1 MDAQW
6 IKIMVNIFDN
16 RKIRMIDALPEG
28 ETLINMWFR
37 LLVLAGNVNDNGF
50 IYVSKEIP
58 YTPETLAA
66 YWNKPLA
73 TVKMALSTFE
83 RLGMIEIVD
92 NFLHLSNWER
102 YQNTEALERIR
113 EKGRQ
118 RTARFR
124 EKQKLLAEPID
135 SNVTVTSQVTLR
147 NGADIDIDKDIDK
160 EYIER
165 EEKPKRKRFEPP
177 TLDMLNE
184 YAREKGYQ
192 GFDAERFFN
201 YYESNG
207 WKVGKNPM
215 KSWKAAVSNWVSRDQ
230 VTQPQRTPAP
240 KPTTPNNN
248 KFHNFE
254 QRADDLDALLKNG
267 RVFRGANV

>member
-1 MDAQW
+1 
-6 IKIMVNIFDN
+6 
-16 RKIRMIDALPEG
+16 MIDALPEG

-73 TVKMALSTFE
+73 TVKMALGTFE
-83 RLGMIEIVD
+83 KLGMIEIVD

-135 SNVTVTSQVTLR
+135 GNVTVTSQVTLR
-147 NGADIDIDKDIDK
+147 NGTDIDIDKDIDK
-160 EYIER
+160 EIEKDISKER
-165 EEKPKRKRFEPP
+165 HHFTPP
-177 TLDMLNE
+177 TLDQVIAYCKERQNNI
-184 YAREKGYQ
+184 
-192 GFDAERFFN
+192 DAEYFLD
-201 YYESNG
+201 YYQARGWYLSNG
-207 WKVGKNPM
+207 KKCRDWKSCV
-215 KSWKAAVSNWVSRDQ
+215 
-230 VTQPQRTPAP
+230 RTWER
-240 KPTTPNNN
+240 NN
-248 KFHNFE
+248 KNNRFSPPAQKRLSDIDERQNDYS
-254 QRADDLDALLKNG
+254 QILKSLPDALEDY
-267 RVFRGANV
+267 